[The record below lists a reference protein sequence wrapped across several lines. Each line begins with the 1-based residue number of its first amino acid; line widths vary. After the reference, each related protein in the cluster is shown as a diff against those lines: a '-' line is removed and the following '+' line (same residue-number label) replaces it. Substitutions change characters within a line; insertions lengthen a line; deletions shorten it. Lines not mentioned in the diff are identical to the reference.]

1 MPTRDSAGA
10 RKLRQLR
17 KGAGLTLSDV
27 ERLTWELAAM
37 RRNPRLLVPKSWLC
51 EIETA
56 KRTLGIHFLY
66 ALARAYGCD
75 LQKLM
80 EFYGLKAEG

>member
-1 MPTRDSAGA
+1 
-10 RKLRQLR
+10 
-17 KGAGLTLSDV
+17 
-27 ERLTWELAAM
+27 M